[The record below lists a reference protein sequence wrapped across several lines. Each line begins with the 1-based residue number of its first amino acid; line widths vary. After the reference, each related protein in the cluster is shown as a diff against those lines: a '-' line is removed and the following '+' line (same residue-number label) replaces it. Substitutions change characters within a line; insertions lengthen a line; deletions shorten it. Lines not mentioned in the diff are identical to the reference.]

1 MQQATKKGNGK
12 AKTARQKVVLAY
24 SGGLD
29 TSIAIRWLS
38 DTYNADVVCVLVDVG
53 QPSDGFQA
61 ALSKAKKIGAVAA
74 YGIDAREAFARDYIA
89 PAIYANALYE
99 KHYPLATAL
108 ARPLIAAKL
117 VEVARK
123 EDCMAVAHGCTAKGN
138 DQVRFEVSIQ
148 ALAPD
153 LKVIAPAR
161 EWVYT
166 REEGI
171 KWAEERGI
179 PVPVSKKSPYSVDEN
194 LWGRS
199 AESGILEDANEE
211 PPEDCYGW
219 TVSAE
224 AAPDKARYLT
234 VTFRAGIPV
243 ALDGS
248 AMALDDLILKLNDLG
263 GKHGVGRIDHVENR
277 LVGIKSREVYE
288 APAAVVLTEAHRQLE
303 SMVLPRDLVHFK
315 YGVEDRFASLTYD
328 GLWFS
333 PLMKSLQA
341 FLLSSQERVTG
352 DIRVKL
358 LKGCA
363 TVVGR
368 TSPYSIYD
376 TSLATYGVG
385 DLFNHGSARGFI
397 DLWGLPTRIY
407 AARGEGAGVKVAVT
421 EKVSRASES
430 APMPKG
436 VRGGAK

>member
-1 MQQATKKGNGK
+1 MQTTTKKANGK
-12 AKTARQKVVLAY
+12 GKAARQKIVLAY

-29 TSIAIRWLS
+29 TSIAIRWLA
-38 DTYNADVVCVLVDVG
+38 DTYDADVVCVLVDVG
-53 QPSDGFQA
+53 QPSEGFQA
-61 ALSKAKKIGAVAA
+61 ALAKAKKIGAVAS
-74 YGIDAREAFARDYIA
+74 YGIDARAEFARD
-89 PAIYANALYE
+89 
-99 KHYPLATAL
+99 
-108 ARPLIAAKL
+108 
-117 VEVARK
+117 
-123 EDCMAVAHGCTAKGN
+123 
-138 DQVRFEVSIQ
+138 FEVSIQ

-179 PVPVSKKSPYSVDEN
+179 PVPASKKSPYSVDEN

-199 AESGILEDANEE
+199 AESGILEDADVE

-219 TVSAE
+219 TVAAE
-224 AAPDKARYLT
+224 DAPEKARYVT
-234 VTFRAGIPV
+234 VTFDAGVPV
-243 ALDGS
+243 ALDGVK
-248 AMALDDLILKLNDLG
+248 MGLDDLILRLNEVAG
-263 GKHGVGRIDHVENR
+263 RHGVGRIDHIENR

-315 YGVEDRFASLTYD
+315 YGVEDRFAEMVYD
-328 GLWFS
+328 GLWFT
-333 PLMKSLQA
+333 PLMASLQA
-341 FLLSSQERVTG
+341 FLASSQERVTG

-358 LKGCA
+358 LKGAA

-407 AARGEGAGVKVAVT
+407 ASRAVPQGLSEGAT
-421 EKVSRASES
+421 EKVSGTSEPASL
-430 APMPKG
+430 PKG
-436 VRGGAK
+436 SRGGK